1 MYRLRKQYGITI
13 FMTTHYLEEADR
25 YAERI
30 AIIDHGKIL
39 AIGTPKELKEKV
51 GGDIITIEVN
61 GDINIAGRLL
71 RVLMALVGLS

>member
-1 MYRLRKQYGITI
+1 
-13 FMTTHYLEEADR
+13 MTTHYLEEADR